1 MRHINQKMFIV
12 NDIMG
17 VVAEFLTPLEAFR
30 CGMLI
35 KGMTDYTPPARDQVD
50 EMAAQCRVV
59 AASTLDDMWLDLYN
73 LDTDMTCTR
82 LRAEGVRL
90 PAAAVRRIVDSVMRT
105 VDYLSRLV
113 SPVVVLSD
121 RDKMLIERIRDASW
135 NPLVEPDT
143 WDGLC
148 GMVARMRRT
157 SLYTKDVPKGG
168 HRCQYILP
176 DLDRQCMLHARPR
189 RLFCGHHR
197 WVGSHHSIFVVP
209 APHFRR
215 TIL

>member
-1 MRHINQKMFIV
+1 MILV
-12 NDIMG
+12 SDVMG

-35 KGMTDYTPPARDQVD
+35 KGMDYRTPARDEV
-50 EMAAQCRVV
+50 EKMAAECRVV
-59 AASTLDDMWLDLYN
+59 AASVLDDMWMDLYN
-73 LDTDMTCTR
+73 LDTDMSCTR
-82 LRAEGVRL
+82 SRVDGLRL
-90 PAAAVRRIVDSVMRT
+90 PAHSVRRIVDSVMRT
-105 VDYLSRLV
+105 VDYLSRLTY
-113 SPVVVLSD
+113 PVVRLSD
-121 RDKMLIERIRDASW
+121 SDNMLIERLRDVSW
-135 NPLVEPDT
+135 NPLVEPET
-143 WDGLC
+143 WHGLC

-157 SLYTKDVPKGG
+157 SLFAEDVPKGG
-168 HRCQYILP
+168 YRCQYILP

-197 WVGSHHSIFVVP
+197 WVGSHNSVFVVP